1 VITLPSPPAG
11 DHRVFCKRIIGFAV
25 TSSAKEQRDRL
36 ARVSEALNAG
46 VAVPT
51 DTFIT
56 DDIPLLLTKLSQIPA
71 KRGEKRS
78 DGAD

>member
-1 VITLPSPPAG
+1 M
-11 DHRVFCKRIIGFAV
+11 GFVV
-25 TSSAKEQRDRL
+25 TSSAQEKRDRL
-36 ARVSEALNAG
+36 ARVSEALNAS

-71 KRGEKRS
+71 KRDEKRS

>member
-1 VITLPSPPAG
+1 M
-11 DHRVFCKRIIGFAV
+11 

-71 KRGEKRS
+71 KRRETEPKT
-78 DGAD
+78 

>member
-1 VITLPSPPAG
+1 M
-11 DHRVFCKRIIGFAV
+11 

-71 KRGEKRS
+71 KRGESGQKK
-78 DGAD
+78 

>member
-1 VITLPSPPAG
+1 M
-11 DHRVFCKRIIGFAV
+11 

-36 ARVSEALNAG
+36 ARVSEALNAS

-71 KRGEKRS
+71 KRRETEPKT
-78 DGAD
+78 